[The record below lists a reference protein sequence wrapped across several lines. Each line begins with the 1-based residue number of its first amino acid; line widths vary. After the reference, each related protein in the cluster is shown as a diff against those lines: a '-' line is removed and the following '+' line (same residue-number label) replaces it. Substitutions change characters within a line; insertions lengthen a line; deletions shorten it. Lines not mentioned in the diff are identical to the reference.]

1 MLCARCQ
8 KNQATFVVKTIVDNQ
23 VTEAHLCLSCAHDEG
38 ASAVPPAVAG
48 LLSLL
53 GAVAAPKE
61 KAAPA
66 RCSSCGLRWT
76 EFRKTGFLGCASC
89 YDTFADPLKVVL
101 KEMQGAAKHAG
112 KASPNAAR
120 SMDAKRRQDETATLK
135 RRLEEALRR
144 ENYEDAAKLRD
155 QLKKMRAA

>member
-1 MLCARCQ
+1 MLCARCK
-8 KNQATFVVKTIVDNQ
+8 KNKATFVVKTILDNQ
-23 VTEAHLCLSCAHDEG
+23 VTETHLCLSCAHEEG
-38 ASAVPPAVAG
+38 ADAVRPALAG
-48 LLSLL
+48 LLALL
-53 GAVAAPKE
+53 GGAAPKE

>member
-1 MLCARCQ
+1 MLCARC
-8 KNQATFVVKTIVDNQ
+8 KKAPATFVVKVIVDNQ
-23 VTEAHLCLSCAHDEG
+23 VTETHLCLPCAHEEG

-53 GAVAAPKE
+53 GAVPAPQ

-66 RCSSCGLRWT
+66 RCASCGLRWA
-76 EFRKTGFLGCASC
+76 EFKKTGFLGCPSC
-89 YDTFADPLKVVL
+89 YDSFAEPLKSLL

-120 SMDAKRRQDETATLK
+120 SMDAKRRADESAALK
-135 RRLEEALRR
+135 RRLDEALRR

-155 QLKKMRAA
+155 QLKKLKA